1 MNAFVTIFSPVFR
14 LYFGS
19 YKEWMEKGGT
29 LVPFFSNTF
38 DENEEHQNEGANT
51 ETAEKE
57 NTQNATDDNMEN
69 KVQTPFEVL
78 TEVKNDSTRL
88 SRDGITNSD
97 RGWITNAHQQTSVQG
112 KNIRMK
118 ERKDGF
124 LLRKEDEIQSE
135 DRKEESGK
143 EKVQ

>member
-1 MNAFVTIFSPVFR
+1 
-14 LYFGS
+14 
-19 YKEWMEKGGT
+19 MEKGGT

-38 DENEEHQNEGANT
+38 DEQEEHQNEEANT

-69 KVQTPFEVL
+69 KVQAPFEVL

-97 RGWITNAHQQTSVQG
+97 RGWITNAHQQTSVKG

-135 DRKEESGK
+135 DGKEESGK